1 MDEKGRILA
10 GFTPDDIEYVLS
22 RELTAAAN
30 YNRHAVPTAILLAGQ
45 PGAGKTV
52 LSAMLNQVL
61 HDDTFLI
68 NADEYRRF
76 HPNYKKLNALYG
88 SDSVQMTAEFS
99 SQVTERLIL
108 ELSKMRRNLIIEG
121 TGRTVEVP
129 RSTAELLSGK
139 GYTVELAVIAARPEL
154 SLISTLLR
162 FYQMN
167 ERGTIPRAT
176 AVSAHDVVVDALP
189 DNLDALWHESKIS
202 RITIWDR
209 KQQLLYD
216 SGSDR
221 SAPSVILREYWGREW
236 SVEEQEMA
244 RAQIDRLYEMEQREN
259 LGQTALIQEAERRV
273 AAAVQREEPF
283 QGLEL
288 KF

>member
-1 MDEKGRILA
+1 MI
-10 GFTPDDIEYVLS
+10 
-22 RELTAAAN
+22 
-30 YNRHAVPTAILLAGQ
+30 
-45 PGAGKTV
+45 
-52 LSAMLNQVL
+52 
-61 HDDTFLI
+61 
-68 NADEYRRF
+68 RRY
-76 HPNYKKLNALYG
+76 HPNYQKLFEQYGANAAG
-88 SDSVQMTAEFS
+88 MVSAFSNTVVERMIEEFS
-99 SQVTERLIL
+99 N
-108 ELSKMRRNLIIEG
+108 RRFNLVVEG
-121 TGRTVEVP
+121 TGRTAEVP

-221 SAPSVILREYWGREW
+221 SAPSVILREYWDRE
-236 SVEEQEMA
+236 
-244 RAQIDRLYEMEQREN
+244 
-259 LGQTALIQEAERRV
+259 
-273 AAAVQREEPF
+273 
-283 QGLEL
+283 
-288 KF
+288 